1 MIPTFTRNEVLLTFV
16 LLLALR
22 DESSHQP
29 PDNSNLK
36 FNDSMNVKVKHY
48 KMNKKKKRHL
58 FTCFNINLNLEFE
71 GWDISLVV

>member
-1 MIPTFTRNEVLLTFV
+1 MIPMFTRNEVLLTFV

-48 KMNKKKKRHL
+48 KMNKKKK
-58 FTCFNINLNLEFE
+58 
-71 GWDISLVV
+71 DIYLRVLI